1 VGRGSPENR
10 DKLLFTTFSPPGS
23 VISSA
28 PLADRQSVESSR
40 DSAPCFSVVIPAHN
54 SAAFISEAL
63 ESVRAQTFQDFE
75 VIVVDD
81 GSTDNT
87 WQAIQGCAG
96 WFPGRF
102 CSIRVEP
109 PQNKGPA
116 GARNLG
122 IRQAKGEFVAFLDSD
137 DLWVPEHL
145 AHAYDAF
152 HSHKEAGVFVGQG
165 DLGGNRLYHS
175 IRNFTWPGP
184 RPQEASS
191 QLLRGC
197 YFPLPSLCVRRD
209 LLLALGGFR
218 EDLVCNEDWLL
229 YLFLW
234 KRTLFVHSPT
244 VECQI
249 RRREESASGSGRQM
263 SKAMYRDWIK
273 AYLILAQS
281 GMWANG
287 ELQVMRDGFIRGRA
301 KDLADYL
308 CGFSLDQ
315 ARWMVGAMLQTGLGG
330 RRVWL
335 PVLQHGFAQFLRRG
349 IQKARRSLTTK

>member
-1 VGRGSPENR
+1 MIP
-10 DKLLFTTFSPPGS
+10 
-23 VISSA
+23 SA
-28 PLADRQSVESSR
+28 SLQDRQSVASSR
-40 DSAPCFSVVIPAHN
+40 NSAPCFSVVIPAHN
-54 SAAFISEAL
+54 SAGFIADAL
-63 ESVRAQTFQDFE
+63 DSVRAQTFQDFE

-87 WQAIQGCAG
+87 WQVLQGCAG
-96 WFPGRF
+96 WFPGR
-102 CSIRVEP
+102 CQSIRVEP
-109 PQNKGPA
+109 SQNMGP
-116 GARNLG
+116 GGPRNLG
-122 IRQAKGEFVAFLDSD
+122 IQQARGEFVAFLDSD

-145 AHAYDAF
+145 AHAHDAF
-152 HSHKEAGVFVGQG
+152 RCHEQAGAFVGQG

-184 RPQEASS
+184 EPQEANS

-197 YFPLPSLCVRRD
+197 YFPLPSLCVRRA

-229 YLFLW
+229 YLCLW
-234 KRTLFVHSPT
+234 KRTPFVHSPT
-244 VECQI
+244 VECRI
-249 RRREESASGSGRQM
+249 RRRETSASGSGKQM

-281 GMWANG
+281 GVWANG
-287 ELQVMRDGFIRGRA
+287 ELQVMRDGFIRSQA

-308 CGFSLDQ
+308 CGFSLAE

-349 IQKARRSLTTK
+349 IQKARQRLAAK

>member
-1 VGRGSPENR
+1 
-10 DKLLFTTFSPPGS
+10 
-23 VISSA
+23 VIPSGD
-28 PLADRQSVESSR
+28 LADRQSVESSR
-40 DSAPCFSVVIPAHN
+40 DPAPCFSVVIPAHN
-54 SAAFISEAL
+54 SAAFISQAL

-109 PQNKGPA
+109 SQNKGPA

-152 HSHKEAGVFVGQG
+152 HSHKEAGAFVGQG

-184 RPQEASS
+184 EPQEASS

-234 KRTLFVHSPT
+234 KKTLFVHSPT

-249 RRREESASGSGRQM
+249 RRREESASSSGRQM

-273 AYLILAQS
+273 AYLAAEHSDLWS
-281 GMWANG
+281 
-287 ELQVMRDGFIRGRA
+287 ESDLRLMRENCIAGRA
-301 KDLADYL
+301 KELADYL
-308 CGFSLDQ
+308 CGWQLAR
-315 ARWMVGAMLQTGLGG
+315 ARWMAGPMLKTGLAG
-330 RRVWL
+330 RKIWM
-335 PVLQHGFAQFLRRG
+335 PVFLWGVGQFVHRG
-349 IQKARRSLTTK
+349 IRKGMRKVCLCR